1 MTASSSNPTGR
12 PVRRRAA
19 LVLAAAL
26 ALPAPLA
33 GCASYQPL
41 PLSTG
46 SQLHNTVAD
55 LDPAGSDTSGALDIE
70 TVVRLALA
78 NNPDLRA
85 ARAQQGVAEGQLLQA
100 GLLPNPS
107 VTGAFMPVL
116 AGPGTASAWSAG
128 FSTDLRA
135 LITLS
140 SHRDAAVAAARQI
153 SASILW
159 QEWQTAGKVRL
170 LVIQRDGD
178 RQMAAILNRAK
189 VLLDRR
195 YRLTRAAVAAGDADL
210 TALAPDLAA
219 LGDVEKQIDDLD
231 RQSQTRQHDLNALLG
246 LRPGAAVVL
255 RPVSEPP
262 PVDAARVMAD
272 LGSLADRRPD
282 LIALRLGY
290 AAQDAKLR
298 SAILSQ
304 FPALN
309 VGLVGGS
316 DSTSIKTFGPQI
328 TVDLPI
334 FDRNQGNI
342 AIERATRLQLREEF
356 SARLAATESEVG
368 RLLDDIALTAR
379 QLPPLRAR
387 TNEVRHI
394 GAKAEAAFVAGNLS
408 ERAYVDFI
416 AAQLARQQELLGLEQ
431 SLREQQVGLAALI
444 GAGMPVVALP
454 KDSE

>member
-12 PVRRRAA
+12 PVRRPAA

-26 ALPAPLA
+26 ALA

-46 SQLHNTVAD
+46 PQLHNTVAD

-85 ARAQQGVAEGQLLQA
+85 VRAQQGVAEGQLLQA

-128 FSTDLRA
+128 FSTDFRA
-135 LITLS
+135 LITLT
-140 SHRDAAVAAARQI
+140 SHRDAAAAAARQV

-170 LVIQRDGD
+170 LVIQCDGD
-178 RQMAAILNRAK
+178 RRMAAVLRDTRA
-189 VLLDRR
+189 LLDGR
-195 YRLTRAAVAAGDADL
+195 YRLTKAAVAAGDADL
-210 TALAPDLAA
+210 TTLSPDLAA
-219 LGDVEKQIDDLD
+219 LGDVDKQIDDLD
-231 RQSQTRQHDLNALLG
+231 RQTQAHQHDLNALLG
-246 LRPGAAVVL
+246 LRPGSEVKL
-255 RPVSEPP
+255 RPVAEPTS
-262 PVDAARVMAD
+262 VDATTIMAD
-272 LGSLADRRPD
+272 LHSLADRRPD
-282 LIALRLGY
+282 LIALRMGY

-298 SAILSQ
+298 SSILSQ

-309 VGLVGGS
+309 IGLVGGS
-316 DSTSIKTFGPQI
+316 DSTAIKTFGPQI
-328 TVDLPI
+328 TLDLPI

-356 SARLAATESEVG
+356 TARLAAAEGEAG
-368 RLLDDIALTAR
+368 RLLREIALTTR
-379 QLPPLRAR
+379 QIPRLRAR
-387 TNEVRHI
+387 TDEVRRI
-394 GAKAEAAFVAGNLS
+394 AANAGAAFQAGNLT
-408 ERAYVDFI
+408 ERAYIDFL
-416 AAQLARQQELLGLEQ
+416 AAHLARQQELLGLEQ

>member
-1 MTASSSNPTGR
+1 MTASSSNPTAR

-26 ALPAPLA
+26 A

-41 PLSTG
+41 PLPTG
-46 SQLHNTVAD
+46 RQLHDSVAD
-55 LDPAGSDTSGALDIE
+55 LDPAGTSTSGALDIE

-107 VTGAFMPVL
+107 ATGAFMPVL

-135 LITLS
+135 SIVLS
-140 SHRDAAVAAARQI
+140 SRRDAAAAAARQI

-178 RQMAAILNRAK
+178 RRMAAVLRETRA
-189 VLLDRR
+189 LLDRR

-210 TALAPDLAA
+210 TALSPDMAA
-219 LGDVEKQIDDLD
+219 LGDVDKQIDDLD

-246 LRPGAAVVL
+246 LRPEAEVKL
-255 RPVSEPP
+255 RPVGEPP
-262 PVDAARVMAD
+262 PVDATAVMAD

-282 LIALRLGY
+282 LIALRMGY

-316 DSTSIKTFGPQI
+316 DSTAIKTFGPQI
-328 TVDLPI
+328 TLELPI

-342 AIERATRLQLREEF
+342 AIENATRLQLRDEF
-356 SARLAATESEVG
+356 TARLASAEGEAG
-368 RLLDDIALTAR
+368 RLLDNIALTAR

-394 GAKAEAAFVAGNLS
+394 AAKAGAAFDAGNLT
-408 ERAYVDFI
+408 ERAYVDFL
-416 AAQLARQQELLGLEQ
+416 AAHLARQQELLGLEQ

-454 KDSE
+454 KDTE